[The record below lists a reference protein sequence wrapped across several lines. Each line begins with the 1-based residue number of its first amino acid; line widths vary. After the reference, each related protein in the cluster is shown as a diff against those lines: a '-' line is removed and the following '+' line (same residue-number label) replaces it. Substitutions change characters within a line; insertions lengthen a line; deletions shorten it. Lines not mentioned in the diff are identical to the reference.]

1 MPSCLLY
8 RIVPTRARSE
18 ARVAGCGA
26 RGVGGGAAVAPL
38 GTSLAGGARIAK
50 HSPRMMAIGDVD
62 ETNAAVG
69 LARVASGGTDQA
81 IDDMLARIQND
92 LFDLGSELARPK
104 GGGLKIQPVQA
115 ARLESEIDTLNA
127 NLQALDSFVLPG
139 GNKLA
144 ARLHLARTVARRAE
158 RTVTALA
165 ENEPVGTAL
174 RVYLNRLSDLL
185 FVIARTANG
194 NGAADVLWQ
203 PGATAE

>member
-1 MPSCLLY
+1 MVKLD
-8 RIVPTRARSE
+8 RIYT
-18 ARVAGCGA
+18 
-26 RGVGGGAAVAPL
+26 GGGDD
-38 GTSLAGGARIAK
+38 GETSLAGGARIAK